1 MKLSRSFQF
10 VLLAALSLALLAG
23 TPASAKATFT
33 PIEGIVTFVE
43 TVQEGTLKC
52 IGGQPSGSWP
62 PCTAG
67 KARLR
72 NAVGIYDVEYKNFP
86 QLSGPVTFF
95 WNANFEADGKGFA
108 WGTWRSEL
116 PDGTVV
122 EGTFTNSHTEWFG
135 PSAGKGRGRVTE
147 GPLEGAHMFL
157 TFTYAHF
164 PISPGMLE
172 GYILD
177 PKGRK

>member
-10 VLLAALSLALLAG
+10 VLLAVLSLALLAG

-33 PIEGIVTFVE
+33 PVEGYSYFVE
-43 TVQEGTLKC
+43 QVEDGTVKC
-52 IGGQPSGSWP
+52 IGGQPTGSWR

-67 KARLR
+67 KAQIR
-72 NAVGIYDVEYKNFP
+72 NAVGIYYAEYTNFA
-86 QLSGPVTFF
+86 QLTGPVTFF

-122 EGTFTNSHTEWFG
+122 EGTFTNSHTRWFG
-135 PSAGKGRGRVTE
+135 PTSGRLRGRVTE
-147 GPLEGAHMFL
+147 GSLEGVHIFL
-157 TFTYAHF
+157 TFGYEAF
-164 PISPGMLE
+164 PTSQSDFE

>member
-67 KARLR
+67 KAQIR
-72 NAVGIYDVEYKNFP
+72 NAIGKYYGDYTDFP
-86 QLSGPVTFF
+86 QLSGPATFF
-95 WNANFEADGKGFA
+95 WNANFDADGKGFA

-122 EGTFTNSHTEWFG
+122 EGTFTNSHTRWFG
-135 PSAGKGRGRVTE
+135 PSAGKSRGRVTE
-147 GPLEGAHMFL
+147 GPLEGVHLFMTAS
-157 TFTYAHF
+157 YEAF
-164 PISPGMLE
+164 PISPTVFE
-172 GYILD
+172 GYLLD